1 MADEFKEAQ
10 ASTAIEGQRDSDAR
24 SLPDFVDRPAGWI
37 YKGFQFGGKE
47 IWYASPTVQLL
58 MVSFVCFMCPG
69 MFNALGGLG
78 GGGQLDLTAQR
89 YSNLTL
95 YGVFAVVGF
104 FAGTVANRLGLRL
117 TFAVGGL
124 GYCVYAAS
132 FLCYNHTR
140 NLGFVVFAGAFLGLC
155 AGLLW
160 TAQGAVMMAYPPEN
174 RKGRYISWFWII
186 FNCGGVLG
194 SLVGYPI
201 FTLVGVSRGLS
212 NNTHLQIPLGQNI
225 HKTVGS
231 VGDGTYVGFI
241 VLMCIGLVLG
251 FFMCD
256 ADKVI
261 REDGTKVILMKNPS
275 WKTELIGLW
284 ETLFKD
290 PWIILLFTMF
300 FVSNIFYTYQNNGL
314 NGTFFNIRT
323 RSLNGLLYWL
333 AQIVGALCVGYGLD
347 FAGARR
353 SVRAKASWCVLT
365 ALTMGIWGGG
375 YAWQRQQVS
384 REIASDPKWQEEN
397 LIDWTDGNKLF
408 LGPMFLYFF
417 YGFFDAVWQT
427 TIYWYMGSLSNNGRK
442 AANLAGFYKGV
453 SLFFFFG
460 LSLSISVSDLD
471 GDGSVETNSLCSFR
485 VPEPASGGVW
495 MPITCPT
502 TPCSR
507 LPGLCWA

>member
-1 MADEFKEAQ
+1 
-10 ASTAIEGQRDSDAR
+10 
-24 SLPDFVDRPAGWI
+24 
-37 YKGFQFGGKE
+37 
-47 IWYASPTVQLL
+47 
-58 MVSFVCFMCPG
+58 
-69 MFNALGGLG
+69 
-78 GGGQLDLTAQR
+78 
-89 YSNLTL
+89 
-95 YGVFAVVGF
+95 
-104 FAGTVANRLGLRL
+104 
-117 TFAVGGL
+117 
-124 GYCVYAAS
+124 
-132 FLCYNHTR
+132 
-140 NLGFVVFAGAFLGLC
+140 
-155 AGLLW
+155 
-160 TAQGAVMMAYPPEN
+160 
-174 RKGRYISWFWII
+174 
-186 FNCGGVLG
+186 
-194 SLVGYPI
+194 
-201 FTLVGVSRGLS
+201 
-212 NNTHLQIPLGQNI
+212 
-225 HKTVGS
+225 
-231 VGDGTYVGFI
+231 
-241 VLMCIGLVLG
+241 MCIGLVLG

-284 ETLFKD
+284 ETLFQD
-290 PWIILLFTMF
+290 PWIILLFPMF

-442 AANLAGFYKGV
+442 AANMAGFYKGV
-453 SLFFFFG
+453 SF
-460 LSLSISVSDLD
+460 LSLLFLRLIQTMMALSRLTLCAAPECRSLHLVGSGCRSHVLRHHVYDYLVSAGREPPDWGPRRLPAHHGHGLD
-471 GDGSVETNSLCSFR
+471 GG
-485 VPEPASGGVW
+485 
-495 MPITCPT
+495 
-502 TPCSR
+502 
-507 LPGLCWA
+507 